1 MSKGAFARQERSSQR
16 EAAARVKNS
25 DEDAVLSLLRVGLC
39 TIPSQKGLEPVM
51 APTAGLP
58 REPPQHRW
66 MLVAGVEVASYCL
79 EDPLLCMRVHRRPGH
94 RCPTATDRRVLA
106 PPRESDRARGFR
118 KRALLAD
125 KKRFLRFDGYGA
137 SALTSFGSRGSRRS
151 GRCTCRAVSERRRSR
166 LTSTDLA
173 VRTISPLLLTCRVKR
188 PRMSVAEM

>member
-1 MSKGAFARQERSSQR
+1 M
-16 EAAARVKNS
+16 KNS
-25 DEDAVLSLLRVGLC
+25 DEDAVLSLLTADLC

-51 APTAGLP
+51 APQPDSLASRRSTDGCWLPGSKLRRTASRILSSACEYTEDLVTDVRLP
-58 REPPQHRW
+58 Q
-66 MLVAGVEVASYCL
+66 
-79 EDPLLCMRVHRRPGH
+79 
-94 RCPTATDRRVLA
+94 TDA
-106 PPRESDRARGFR
+106 FSPPPRESDRARGFR

-151 GRCTCRAVSERRRSR
+151 GRWTCRAVSERRRSR
-166 LTSTDLA
+166 LVSTDLA